1 MKRLFRNL
9 ILILFLF
16 LIGAPLYVAWANT
29 LNPKEIYVFDM
40 DGTLTPSRQPMEKE
54 FAKWF
59 KKFIDRNDAYLVT
72 GSDLEKLN
80 PKSQIKFAKI

>member
-16 LIGAPLYVAWANT
+16 LIGATSYVAWANT

-40 DGTLTPSRQPMEKE
+40 DGTLTPSRQPMQKE

-59 KKFIDRNDAYLVT
+59 KKFIARNDVYLVT
-72 GSDLEKLN
+72 GSDIGKI
-80 PKSQIKFAKI
+80 KSQIKFAKT